1 MELLGFT
8 FFQRALLAC
17 LLAGIACG
25 TVGVWIVIMKIS
37 FIGVAVSHAAF
48 AGALFALLMGWPV
61 VLVSFFF
68 SLLACAVLGP
78 ISDRGRLHPE
88 TSIGILFSSTLGLA
102 FLFMGMLP
110 EGRSQ
115 GLNLLWGSVL
125 TVSRGDIVLLALTAA
140 LVVLCAILFYKELQS
155 VIFSRE
161 LARASGIAAALFF
174 YLLLFLTGA
183 TVSTTLKSVGGLLV
197 FAFIVNPAASAYQI
211 TFSLKKMYLLS
222 VSFAV
227 LSGWLGLLAAS
238 LFRVPAG
245 ACIVLVSSVIFVLT
259 AAFSPKRRLNEKQT
273 GILQPHGRGLERR
286 AARKR

>member
-1 MELLGFT
+1 MELLGYA
-8 FFQRALLAC
+8 FFQRALFAC

-25 TVGVWIVIMKIS
+25 TIGVWIVIMKIS

-48 AGALFALLMGWPV
+48 AGALLALLTGQPV
-61 VLVSFFF
+61 VPVSFLF

-78 ISDRGRLHPE
+78 VSDRGRLHPE

-125 TVSRGDIVLLALTAA
+125 TVSTGDVALLAVTCV
-140 LVVLCAILFYKELQS
+140 LVVLCALLFYKEMQS
-155 VIFSRE
+155 VIFNRE
-161 LARASGIAAALFF
+161 LAKASGIAASLFF

-197 FAFIVNPAASAYQI
+197 FAFIVNPAASAYQL
-211 TFSLKKMYLLS
+211 TFSLKKMYFLS
-222 VSFAV
+222 VLFAV

-238 LFRVPAG
+238 LFSVPAG
-245 ACIVLVSSVIFVLT
+245 ACIVLASSLIFVLS
-259 AAFSPKRRLNEKQT
+259 AVFSPKRQLHEKQKR
-273 GILQPHGRGLERR
+273 ILQSYGRRLG
-286 AARKR
+286 

>member
-1 MELLGFT
+1 MELLQYT

-25 TVGVWIVIMKIS
+25 TVGVWVVVMKIS

-48 AGALFALLMGWPV
+48 AGGLLALLIGRPVILFAFL
-61 VLVSFFF
+61 F

-78 ISDRGRLHPE
+78 VSDRGRLHPE

-125 TVSRGDIVLLALTAA
+125 TVSGGDITLLAVTAA
-140 LVVLCAILFYKELQS
+140 LVVLITCLFYKELQS
-155 VIFSRE
+155 VIFNRE

-183 TVSTTLKSVGGLLV
+183 TVSTALQSVGGLLV
-197 FAFIVNPAASAYQI
+197 FAFIINPAASAYQI
-211 TFSLKKMYLLS
+211 TFSLKKMYILS
-222 VSFAV
+222 VAFAV
-227 LSGWLGLLAAS
+227 ASGWAGILAAS
-238 LFRVPAG
+238 LFHVPAG
-245 ACIVLVSSVIFVLT
+245 ASIVLVSSVIFALT
-259 AAFSPKRRLNEKQT
+259 AIFSPKRTIKHEKPT
-273 GILQPHGRGLERR
+273 
-286 AARKR
+286 